1 MGYPDTFDGY
11 AVESKQKWS
20 DFRRISYKPKRF
32 EEFDIDIEITHCGV
46 CASDLHTINAGWG
59 DPDYPVV
66 AGHEIVGKVLKVGPK
81 VKTIKVG
88 DRVGVGAQVWACLDC
103 RIVPPLVLL
112 ASQYPNTSKFLQRGF
127 YNGID
132 V

>member
-32 EEFDIDIEITHCGV
+32 EEYDIDIEITHCGV

-59 DPDYPVV
+59 PPDYPVV

-103 RIVPPLVLL
+103 RLVLIPSPSSFPIL
-112 ASQYPNTSKFLQRGF
+112 KYPSFS
-127 YNGID
+127 NGLRLM